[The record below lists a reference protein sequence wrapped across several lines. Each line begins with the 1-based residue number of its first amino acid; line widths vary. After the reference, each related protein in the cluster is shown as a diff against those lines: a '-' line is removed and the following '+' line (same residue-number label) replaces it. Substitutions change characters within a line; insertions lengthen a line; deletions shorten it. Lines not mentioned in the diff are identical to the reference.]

1 VLYEQKKLTFEDYLK
16 FFAYLSSY
24 RFRFLPIATE
34 DIGKAVFGDGP
45 IIIVQPERIRWF
57 NFPLTLSEQYGVP
70 FGCAFSVVAGF
81 LTNVVIDDTIFP
93 ETAERIFVEILS
105 TFPTEKD
112 KRILGKMFLTISIK
126 EINRIRQTIFIG
138 TTAQKK
144 IALLSQ
150 IAEIY
155 SPKTDLWKPQ

>member
-1 VLYEQKKLTFEDYLK
+1 
-16 FFAYLSSY
+16 
-24 RFRFLPIATE
+24 
-34 DIGKAVFGDGP
+34 
-45 IIIVQPERIRWF
+45 
-57 NFPLTLSEQYGVP
+57 
-70 FGCAFSVVAGF
+70 VAGF

-138 TTAQKK
+138 TTAEKK
-144 IALLSQ
+144 ISLLSQ

-155 SPKTDLWKPQ
+155 SPKTNLWKP